1 MPKKVLKMK
10 IIKYIK
16 LLIKYNS
23 LELKCE
29 RLENIIKDELYKGF
43 MEDITL
49 SEQVESL
56 KQENEKYRNK
66 IKDLKKVGMK
76 DDNGINR

>member
-1 MPKKVLKMK
+1 MK

-23 LELKCE
+23 LELEKE

-66 IKDLKKVGMK
+66 IKNLKKVGMK
-76 DDNGINR
+76 DE

>member
-1 MPKKVLKMK
+1 MK

-23 LELKCE
+23 LELEKE

-49 SEQVESL
+49 SEKVESL

-66 IKDLKKVGMK
+66 IKDLKRGE
-76 DDNGINR
+76 

>member
-23 LELKCE
+23 LELEKE
-29 RLENIIKDELYKGF
+29 RLENIIKDEL
-43 MEDITL
+43 
-49 SEQVESL
+49 
-56 KQENEKYRNK
+56 
-66 IKDLKKVGMK
+66 
-76 DDNGINR
+76 

>member
-16 LLIKYNS
+16 LLKKYNS
-23 LELKCE
+23 LELENE

-76 DDNGINR
+76 DDNGIN

>member
-23 LELKCE
+23 LELEKE

-76 DDNGINR
+76 DDNRIN

>member
-10 IIKYIK
+10 MIKYAK

-23 LELKCE
+23 LELEKE

-43 MEDITL
+43 MENITL

-56 KQENEKYRNK
+56 KRENEKYRNK
-66 IKDLKKVGMK
+66 IKELKKVGMK
-76 DDNGINR
+76 DDNGIN

>member
-1 MPKKVLKMK
+1 MK

-16 LLIKYNS
+16 LLKKYNS

-29 RLENIIKDELYKGF
+29 ELKNIIKDELYKGF

-49 SEQVESL
+49 SEQIESL
-56 KQENEKYRNK
+56 KRENEKYRNK
-66 IKDLKKVGMK
+66 IKELKKEKMEGE
-76 DDNGINR
+76 